1 MPNYNEKEI
10 NELMNQSPQMLE
22 LLYKNSKTN
31 ELMHDPEFLKILKI
45 ERKRLEMGIS
55 GSEENIEKMRLSDQF
70 NGNDLWD
77 SKVREA
83 IDEFAEDIILLPFK
97 VPGRVFQVSKSLYEA
112 AFKEDTLEGFKSKI
126 LDALISIPD
135 ALPGMQSFK
144 TIFLER
150 MQETYKLKGKFKKA
164 SSNLEDHISDIKSKL
179 NEVDSEIN
187 RQEMHLSDAKAFQE
201 NILKKHPEFSK
212 FDSEIHDAVNAQK
225 KAFES
230 RFSFYKFKFGETSGG
245 ASSGNG
251 STSHSANVFTRIA
264 ELLQS
269 IDAKILQVQSNLQ
282 I

>member
-1 MPNYNEKEI
+1 MPYNEKEI
-10 NELMNQSPQMLE
+10 NEEMNQSPQMLE
-22 LLYKNSKTN
+22 RLYKNWKTN

-55 GSEENIEKMRLSDQF
+55 GSEESINKMKLSDQF

-97 VPGRVFQVSKSLYEA
+97 ASGKVLQVSKSLYEA
-112 AFKEDTLEGFKSKI
+112 FKEDTAEGFKSKI

-135 ALPGMQSFK
+135 ALPGMQSIK

-150 MQETYKLKGKFKKA
+150 MQDTYKLRDELKKE

-179 NEVDSEIN
+179 NEVDSEIH

-225 KAFES
+225 KALES
-230 RFSFYKFKFGETSGG
+230 RYSFYKFKFGKTSGG
-245 ASSGNG
+245 ASAGIG

-264 ELLQS
+264 EQLQA